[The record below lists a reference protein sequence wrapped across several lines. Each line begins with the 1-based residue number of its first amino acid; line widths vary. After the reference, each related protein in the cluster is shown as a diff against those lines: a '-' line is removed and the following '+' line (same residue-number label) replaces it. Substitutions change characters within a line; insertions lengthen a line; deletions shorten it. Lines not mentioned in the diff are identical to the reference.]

1 MLTEIW
7 FKTKDK
13 AIRLPVIP
21 SEFERV
27 IGADYETNN
36 VVRLGDVAI
45 FNSNGLA
52 QLSLSSFFPNKEYS
66 FNEYSNVPKPYDM
79 VSHFKDWKNKG
90 TAVRVILTGTDI
102 NQEMYI
108 TNFAYGE
115 RDGTGDVYYT
125 IDLLERRP
133 VIIPVINETSAN
145 TQNTSRPNDVDN
157 NSNNANNN
165 SSDSSN
171 TSTQKT
177 HKVVKGDSLWDIA
190 QKHYGKGSDYP
201 KIKEANKSKYPSL
214 EKNNIIY
221 VNWELIIP

>member
-7 FKTKDK
+7 IKTKDK

-27 IGADYETNN
+27 IEAGYDTNAIIG
-36 VVRLGDVAI
+36 LGDVAVLT
-45 FNSNGLA
+45 SNGLA
-52 QLSLSSFFPNKEYS
+52 QLSLSSFFPNNEYS

-79 VSHFKDWKNKG
+79 VRYFKEWKNKG
-90 TAVRVILTGTDI
+90 TVVRVILTGTDI

-115 RDGTGDVYYT
+115 KDGTGDVYYNM
-125 IDLLERRP
+125 DLLEYRP
-133 VIIPVINETSAN
+133 IIVPTITENNSNN
-145 TQNTSRPNDVDN
+145 TQNTNRPTDTNN
-157 NSNNANNN
+157 NSNKNNTN
-165 SSDSSN
+165 N
-171 TSTQKT
+171 TQKT
-177 HKVVKGDSLWDIA
+177 HKVKKGDCLWDIA
-190 QKHYGKGSDYP
+190 QKYYGKGSLYP

-214 EKNNIIY
+214 AKNNVIY

>member
-7 FKTKDK
+7 IKTKDT
-13 AIRLPVIP
+13 AIRLPVMP

-36 VVRLGDVAI
+36 IIGLGDVAT

-90 TAVRVILTGTDI
+90 TVVRVILTGTDI
-102 NQEMYI
+102 NQQMYI
-108 TNFAYGE
+108 TNFSYGE
-115 RDGTGDVYYT
+115 KDGTGDVYYSM
-125 IDLLERRP
+125 DLLEYRP
-133 VIIPVINETSAN
+133 ISIPVINETSSNNN
-145 TQNTSRPNDVDN
+145 TQNTSRPTDNNNN
-157 NSNNANNN
+157 NSNKNNTN
-165 SSDSSN
+165 N
-171 TSTQKT
+171 TQKT
-177 HKVVKGDSLWDIA
+177 HKVVKGDSLWTIA
-190 QKHYGKGSDYP
+190 QKHYGKGSLYP
-201 KIKEANKSKYPSL
+201 KIKEANKSKYSSL
-214 EKNNIIY
+214 AKNNIIY

>member
-21 SEFERV
+21 AEFERV

-36 VVRLGDVAI
+36 IIGLGDVAT

-52 QLSLSSFFPNKEYS
+52 QLSLSSFFPNKDYS

-90 TAVRVILTGTDI
+90 TVVRVILTGTDI

-115 RDGTGDVYYT
+115 KDGTGDVYYT
-125 IDLLERRP
+125 MELLEYRP
-133 VIIPVINETSAN
+133 ITIPVINENNSGN
-145 TQNTSRPNDVDN
+145 TQNTNRPTDN
-157 NSNNANNN
+157 NNNN
-165 SSDSSN
+165 SSNNNN
-171 TSTQKT
+171 TNNAQKT
-177 HKVVKGDSLWDIA
+177 HKVVKGDSLWAIA
-190 QKHYGKGSDYP
+190 QKHYGKGSLYP

-214 EKNNIIY
+214 AKNNIIY
-221 VNWELIIP
+221 TYMELIIP

>member
-27 IGADYETNN
+27 IDAGYDTNAIIG
-36 VVRLGDVAI
+36 LGDVAVLT
-45 FNSNGLA
+45 SNGLA

-79 VSHFKDWKNKG
+79 VRYFKEWKNKG
-90 TAVRVILTGTDI
+90 TVVRVIFTGTDI

-115 RDGTGDVYYT
+115 KDGTGDVYYNM
-125 IDLLERRP
+125 DLLEYRP
-133 VIIPVINETSAN
+133 IIVPTITENNSNN
-145 TQNTSRPNDVDN
+145 TQNTNRPTDTNN
-157 NSNNANNN
+157 NSNKNNTN
-165 SSDSSN
+165 N
-171 TSTQKT
+171 TQKT
-177 HKVVKGDSLWDIA
+177 HKVKKGDCLWDIA
-190 QKHYGKGSDYP
+190 QKYYGKGGLYP

-214 EKNNIIY
+214 AKNNVIY
-221 VNWELIIP
+221 VGMELIIP

>member
-21 SEFERV
+21 AEFERA
-27 IGADYETNN
+27 IGAAYETNN
-36 VVRLGDVAI
+36 IIGLGDIAT

-90 TAVRVILTGTDI
+90 TVVRVILTGTDI

-108 TNFAYGE
+108 TDFTYGE
-115 RDGTGDVYYT
+115 KDGTGDVYYS
-125 IDLLERRP
+125 IDLLECRP
-133 VIIPVINETSAN
+133 ITIPVINETSSN
-145 TQNTSRPNDVDN
+145 TQNTSRPTDN
-157 NSNNANNN
+157 NNN
-165 SSDSSN
+165 SSNKNN
-171 TSTQKT
+171 TNNTQKT
-177 HKVVKGDSLWDIA
+177 HKVVKGDSLWAIA
-190 QKHYGKGSDYP
+190 QKYYGKGSDYP
-201 KIKEANKSKYPSL
+201 KIKEANKSKYKSL
-214 EKNNIIY
+214 AKNNIIY

>member
-27 IGADYETNN
+27 IDAGYDTNAIIG
-36 VVRLGDVAI
+36 LGDVAVLT
-45 FNSNGLA
+45 SNGLA
-52 QLSLSSFFPNKEYS
+52 QLSLSSFFPNNEYS

-79 VSHFKDWKNKG
+79 VRYFKEWKNKG
-90 TAVRVILTGTDI
+90 TVVRVIFTGTDI

-115 RDGTGDVYYT
+115 KDGTGDVYYNM
-125 IDLLERRP
+125 DLLEYRP
-133 VIIPVINETSAN
+133 IIVPTITENNSNN
-145 TQNTSRPNDVDN
+145 TQNTNRPTDTN
-157 NSNNANNN
+157 NKNN
-165 SSDSSN
+165 SSN
-171 TSTQKT
+171 KQKT
-177 HKVVKGDSLWDIA
+177 HKVVKGDCLWDIA
-190 QKHYGKGSDYP
+190 QKYYGKGSLYP

-214 EKNNIIY
+214 AKSNVIY
-221 VNWELIIP
+221 TNMELIIP

>member
-13 AIRLPVIP
+13 AVRLPVIP

-27 IGADYETNN
+27 IDAGYDTNSIIG
-36 VVRLGDVAI
+36 LGDVAVLT
-45 FNSNGLA
+45 SNGLA

-79 VSHFKDWKNKG
+79 VRYFKEWKNKG
-90 TAVRVILTGTDI
+90 TVVRVIFTGTDI

-108 TNFAYGE
+108 TNFSYGE

-125 IDLLERRP
+125 MDLLEYRP
-133 VIIPVINETSAN
+133 IIVPTITENNSNN
-145 TQNTSRPNDVDN
+145 TQNTNRPTDTN
-157 NSNNANNN
+157 NKNN
-165 SSDSSN
+165 SSN
-171 TSTQKT
+171 KQKI
-177 HKVVKGDSLWDIA
+177 HKVVKGDCLWDIA
-190 QKHYGKGSDYP
+190 QKYYGKGSLYP

-214 EKNNIIY
+214 AKSNVIY
-221 VNWELIIP
+221 TNMELIIP

>member
-27 IGADYETNN
+27 IEAGYDTNAIIG
-36 VVRLGDVAI
+36 LGDVAVLT
-45 FNSNGLA
+45 SNGLA
-52 QLSLSSFFPNKEYS
+52 QLSLSSFFPNNEYS

-79 VSHFKDWKNKG
+79 VRYFKEWKNKG
-90 TAVRVILTGTDI
+90 TVVRVIFTGTDI

-115 RDGTGDVYYT
+115 KDGTGDVYYNM
-125 IDLLERRP
+125 DLLEYRP
-133 VIIPVINETSAN
+133 IIVPTITENNSNN
-145 TQNTSRPNDVDN
+145 TQNTNRPTDTNN
-157 NSNNANNN
+157 NSNKNNTN
-165 SSDSSN
+165 N
-171 TSTQKT
+171 TQKT
-177 HKVVKGDSLWDIA
+177 HKVKKGDCLWDIA
-190 QKHYGKGSDYP
+190 QKYYGKGSLYP

-214 EKNNIIY
+214 AKNNVIY
-221 VNWELIIP
+221 GGMELIIP